1 MSPPIAPALP
11 ASFHRL
17 AWSNLAAQAAEQV
30 ALAAAPLI
38 AVLSLGAGAG
48 ETGLLQ
54 TAQTLPF
61 LLLALPAG
69 VLADRVSRRGL
80 MISAES
86 LRAIAL
92 VALPVLAVMGWLS
105 LPLLA
110 ALGFIAATG
119 TVVFSI
125 AAPSLIPA
133 LVPRAMLAQANGKV
147 ELARSIAFAA
157 GPALAGA
164 LVGWAGAS
172 PTFVLAA
179 ILSVL
184 AVVLLIGISEPPRPA
199 LPKRHVLSDLR
210 EGAGFAW
217 SHNLLRPILLT
228 AVVWNFSWF
237 VLQAAYVPYAVH
249 LLGLNAS
256 TIGMTLAS
264 YGGGMVVGAVLAPR
278 VTRGLNFGMVVAL
291 GPLVSVA
298 AAVAMVAT
306 LVVPTGV
313 LAGLSFFLFGAG
325 PIIWTISTTTLRQA
339 VTRDALLGRV
349 SALFMTANTG
359 ARPVGAAIGAALGAF
374 YGPEGCILLAGIG
387 FVVQAV
393 IIIAS
398 PARALRQLPT
408 A

>member
-1 MSPPIAPALP
+1 MSPPIAPKLP
-11 ASFHRL
+11 AAFHRL

-30 ALAAAPLI
+30 ALAATPLI

-61 LLLALPAG
+61 LLLSLPAG

-92 VALPVLAVMGWLS
+92 LALPILALIGWLS
-105 LPLLA
+105 VPLLA
-110 ALGFIAATG
+110 ALGFLAATG
-119 TVVFSI
+119 TVMFSV

-133 LVPRAMLAQANGKV
+133 LVPRAMLAQANGRI

-184 AVVLLIGISEPPRPA
+184 AVLLLTGISEPPRPA
-199 LPKRHVLSDLR
+199 LPKRHVLTDLR

-217 SHNLLRPILLT
+217 THRLLRPVLLT
-228 AVVWNFSWF
+228 AVVWNISWF

-249 LLGLNAS
+249 MLGLSAS
-256 TIGMTLAS
+256 TIGMTLAT
-264 YGGGMVVGAVLAPR
+264 YGGGMVVGAMLTAR
-278 VTRGLNFGMVVAL
+278 VTRHLTFGMVVAL

-298 AAVAMVAT
+298 AAASMVAT
-306 LVVPTGV
+306 LLVPTGL

-339 VTRDALLGRV
+339 VTREALLGRV
-349 SALFMTANTG
+349 SALFMTANMG
-359 ARPVGAAIGAALGAF
+359 ARPLGAALGAALGAVQ
-374 YGPEGCILLAGIG
+374 GPESCIVLACIG
-387 FVVQAV
+387 FVVQAL
-393 IIIAS
+393 IIVAS
-398 PARALRQLPT
+398 PVRALRQLPMS
-408 A
+408 